1 MRGISS
7 MPQDCNISLNSLSS
21 PVPEVKQEVITAKS
35 PHVQSS
41 VHEECAWFSVEEA
54 RTKSPVFEQVYQRE
68 EFQQLL
74 ASILASEER

>member
-1 MRGISS
+1 
-7 MPQDCNISLNSLSS
+7 MPQDCNISLNSLPS

-35 PHVQSS
+35 PHVQSG